1 MRGGSKKCLI
11 CKEMALEPKLL
22 QVKYHRI
29 ALCHVCYVHLL
40 SVLFNIEEK
49 MIREYKGEKDN
60 GKD

>member
-1 MRGGSKKCLI
+1 
-11 CKEMALEPKLL
+11 MALEPKLL